1 MGGGNELGERSD
13 TCDVRRTSRPIP
25 GLVWKSNVLEERGVV
40 IPEEPTLATVLAV
53 TCDELTS
60 MKEPP
65 SGS

>member
-1 MGGGNELGERSD
+1 
-13 TCDVRRTSRPIP
+13 
-25 GLVWKSNVLEERGVV
+25 LVWKSDVLEERGVV
-40 IPEEPTLATVLAV
+40 IPEEPTLATVLAA